1 MCAKN
6 NFSKSSALYNVLPD
20 ALSSCRAVQVL
31 DRSLSQNRLAHGIL
45 LHGESLSRLE
55 KIVRAITA
63 HLLESKGDPFEH
75 PDCFILRPS
84 GKARIIKVG
93 KSDEANSMRKLV
105 VDMAKS
111 SNQGGRKVGI
121 LLDADR
127 MNPASANA
135 FLKTLEEPPEGT
147 TLFLLSTRPYDLL
160 DTIRSRCLKFRI
172 PAKMESKENPKWI
185 KWVADYREWLG
196 LLISGVN
203 KESIPH
209 IMMGAYG
216 LNARFQNILKEMTE
230 QEWEFQKKSLPENI
244 SAEEKDA
251 MEAGL
256 SKGYRKEL
264 FAQIQGATA
273 QFARDIESLNNGQL
287 PTTALYRA
295 TEILEKSVGLM
306 EINFNQVAALEL
318 FFLSSLRVWSSK
330 R

>member
-6 NFSKSSALYNVLPD
+6 NFSKSSTLCNVLPD
-20 ALSSCRAVQVL
+20 TLSSCRAVQVL

-45 LHGESLSRLE
+45 LHGESLSSLE
-55 KIVRAITA
+55 KIVRSITA

-111 SNQGGRKVGI
+111 SNQGGRKIGI

-135 FLKTLEEPPEGT
+135 FLKTLEEPPVGT

-160 DTIRSRCLKFRI
+160 DTIRSRCLNFRI

-230 QEWEFQKKSLPENI
+230 QEWEFQKKSLHQSI

-273 QFARDIESLNNGQL
+273 QFARDVESLNKGQL
-287 PTTALYRA
+287 PTTALHRA
-295 TEILEKSVGLM
+295 TELLEKSVGLM

-318 FFLSSLRVWSSK
+318 FFLYSLRVWSSK

>member
-6 NFSKSSALYNVLPD
+6 NFSKSSALCNILPD
-20 ALSSCRAVQVL
+20 AMSSCRAVQVL
-31 DRSLSQNRLAHGIL
+31 DRSLSQDRLAHGIL
-45 LHGESLSRLE
+45 LHGKSLSSLE
-55 KIVRAITA
+55 KIVRVITA
-63 HLLESKGDPFEH
+63 QLLESKGDPFEH

-93 KSDEANSMRKLV
+93 KIDETNSMRKLV

-160 DTIRSRCLKFRI
+160 DTIRSRCLNFRI
-172 PAKMESKENPKWI
+172 SAKVESEQNPKWI
-185 KWVADYREWLG
+185 KWVADYRKWLG
-196 LLISGVN
+196 LLINGAN

-209 IMMGAYG
+209 IIMGVYG
-216 LNARFQNILKEMTE
+216 LNARYQNILKEMTE
-230 QEWEFQKKSLPENI
+230 QGWEFQKKSLPQNT

-264 FAQIQGATA
+264 FRLIECATE
-273 QFARDIESLNNGQL
+273 QFARDVESLNNGQL
-287 PTTALYRA
+287 PTNALHRA

-318 FFLSSLRVWSSK
+318 FLLSSLRLWSCK

>member
-45 LHGESLSRLE
+45 LHGESLSNLE

-160 DTIRSRCLKFRI
+160 DTIRSRCLNFRI
-172 PAKMESKENPKWI
+172 PAKMESEENPKWI
-185 KWVADYREWLG
+185 KWVVDYREWLG
-196 LLISGVN
+196 LLINGAN

-209 IMMGAYG
+209 IMMGTYG

-264 FAQIQGATA
+264 FAQIEGATA
-273 QFARDIESLNNGQL
+273 QFARDVESLNNGQL

-318 FFLSSLRVWSSK
+318 FFLSSLRVWSS
-330 R
+330 RR

>member
-6 NFSKSSALYNVLPD
+6 NFSKSSALCNVLPHT
-20 ALSSCRAVQVL
+20 LSSCRAVQVL

-45 LHGESLSRLE
+45 LHGESLSNLE

-63 HLLESKGDPFEH
+63 HLLESNGDPFEH

-135 FLKTLEEPPEGT
+135 FLKTLEEPPVGT

-160 DTIRSRCLKFRI
+160 DTIRSRCLNFRI

-185 KWVADYREWLG
+185 KWVTDYREWLG
-196 LLISGVN
+196 LLINGAN

-230 QEWEFQKKSLPENI
+230 QEWEFQKKSLHQSI
-244 SAEEKDA
+244 SIEEKDA

-264 FAQIQGATA
+264 FAQIEGATA
-273 QFARDIESLNNGQL
+273 QFARDVESLNNGQL
-287 PTTALYRA
+287 PTTALHRA